1 MEKKQKFLSIALIYF
16 FIVLLSG
23 ACKNDNEAQLK
34 VKISGLEGKSAIIQ
48 EQRVNNIKILDT
60 VAFDSK
66 GKLLYK
72 VSLRQ
77 PSFYNLVI
85 PASTDLFFLVYPGDK
100 IEVTAK
106 SNNEIINLTIEGS
119 PESEKLNILYD
130 SLFAT
135 RKILKAIRKEY
146 KSTEEQ
152 SIRNSLNEKYEQVIS
167 SYKKF
172 SYQFVLQNLNS
183 LCSIAALYQEV
194 GPSEFVF
201 GQKRDMQFFK
211 LVTDSLGKYYPR
223 HRHVQALKRNFDVMY
238 ESLTLENIL
247 GKVGTVENSLPN
259 LLLPSPNGKEI
270 SLSDIKQ
277 RYVLLNFYNEDLPE
291 NSVIFPQLNTIY
303 TKYSNKNFNIYNVYL
318 GKSTDNWK
326 KLIHYEEIDKWVN
339 VADTSF
345 PLSKTRTF
353 YNVQSLPS
361 NFLIDLKENAILLRD
376 VSPEKLARIL
386 SNLNSKN

>member
-1 MEKKQKFLSIALIYF
+1 MEKKQKFLSKTLIIL

-23 ACKNDNEAQLK
+23 ACKNENEAQLEF
-34 VKISGLEGKSAIIQ
+34 KITGLEGQSAIFQ
-48 EQRVNNIKILDT
+48 EQRVNTVKILDT
-60 VAFDSK
+60 VGFDSK
-66 GKLLYK
+66 GRLSYR
-72 VSLRQ
+72 VALRQ

-85 PASTDLFFLVYPGDK
+85 PASSDLFFLVYPGDK
-100 IEVTAK
+100 IEVTAN
-106 SNNEIINLTIEGS
+106 SDSEITNLTINGS
-119 PESEKLNILYD
+119 PESEKLNMLYD

-135 RKILKAIRKEY
+135 REILKAIRKEY
-146 KSTEEQ
+146 RTTEDQ
-152 SIRNSLNEKYEQVIS
+152 LIRDSLNKKYENVIK

-172 SYQFVLQNLNS
+172 SYQFVLQNLSS

-238 ESLTLENIL
+238 ESFKLERIL
-247 GKVGTVENSLPN
+247 DKVGSAENSLPN
-259 LLLPSPNGKEI
+259 LLLPSINGKEL
-270 SLSDIKQ
+270 SLNDIKQ

-291 NSVIFPQLNTIY
+291 NSVIFPKLNTIY
-303 TKYSNKNFNIYNVYL
+303 KKYSKTNFNIYNVYL

-326 KLIHYEEIDKWVN
+326 KLIHYEEIGNWVN

-345 PLSKTRTF
+345 PLSKTRAY

-361 NFLIDLKENAILLRD
+361 NFLIDLKENVILLRD
-376 VSPEKLARIL
+376 VSPEKLAQIL
-386 SNLNSKN
+386 SNLDNKK